1 MKLFFRIAFLYRK
14 RSYLLMKLFFRT
26 LAMVLIALLSIS
38 VIGCGGDD
46 DSEDDDDDVVVL
58 DFVGSSWEIVSING
72 EVFETIFSKDFET
85 EQPEDIEAEQESAL
99 ISNNWVFENDGS
111 LTGNLEFKVSEKYP
125 GPPATSMTQMLSLI
139 ITGTYTADEKTLKIT
154 TEDVKIDVDVTLEP
168 KEVWAQQIQGKTVE
182 QFEADLA
189 AETKSGFKSNPY
201 PSELIFKDGVEY
213 TWDVTEDTLTL
224 SYSDQQMLLKKK

>member
-1 MKLFFRIAFLYRK
+1 
-14 RSYLLMKLFFRT
+14 MKLFFRT

-46 DSEDDDDDVVVL
+46 DSEDDDDVVVL

-189 AETKSGFKSNPY
+189 AETKSGFKPD
-201 PSELIFKDGVEY
+201 PSDFIFKTGIEY

-224 SYSDQQMLLKKK
+224 SYSDQKMLLKKK

>member
-46 DSEDDDDDVVVL
+46 DDVVVVL

-154 TEDVKIDVDVTLEP
+154 TEDVTLDVDVMLEP
-168 KEVWAQQIQGKTVE
+168 KEVWAAQIQGKTVE
-182 QFEADLA
+182 QLEADLA
-189 AETKSGFKSNPY
+189 AETKSGFKPNP
-201 PSELIFKDGVEY
+201 SDFIFKTGIEY

-224 SYSDQQMLLKKK
+224 SYSDQKMLLKKK